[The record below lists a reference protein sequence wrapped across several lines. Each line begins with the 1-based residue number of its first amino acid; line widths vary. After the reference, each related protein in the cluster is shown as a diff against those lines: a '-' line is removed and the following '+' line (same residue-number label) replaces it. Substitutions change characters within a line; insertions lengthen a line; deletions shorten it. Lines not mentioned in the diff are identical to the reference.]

1 MKLNYS
7 TTSHRKRPQ
16 KKRSSRQ
23 RSRRSWDFHGHIPL
37 SAFPLLLFTFLLAVG
52 ILFDIDLTPLL
63 PTESAVSPEGL
74 EEAPFRM
81 TVLDVGQGLSVF
93 IEADGQ
99 TMLYDGGDR
108 NASSFVVSYLEQE
121 DLEKLNYVTI
131 SHYDADHLNGIVG
144 VLNHFPVEQVLAPDY
159 SAKSAIF
166 KSYQKVLAEK
176 SLTPIHPAVGDT
188 FELGQASFTVLGPT
202 VIVPDSGNNN
212 SLAIRIT
219 YGNTSFLLT
228 GDAEHEEEEDICQ
241 SWGRFLL
248 SDVYVAGHHGSGSS
262 TSWSLLENA
271 IPEYTIISCGKGNSY
286 GHPHDTVMERL
297 ESMEIP
303 VYRTDI
309 QGTISVA
316 SDGENL
322 IWSQEPCNDYTPGD

>member
-1 MKLNYS
+1 M
-7 TTSHRKRPQ
+7 
-16 KKRSSRQ
+16 
-23 RSRRSWDFHGHIPL
+23 HIPL
-37 SAFPLLLFTFLLAVG
+37 SAFPLLLFAFLFAVG
-52 ILFDIDLTPLL
+52 ILFDIDLTSVL
-63 PTESAVSPEGL
+63 PAESAVSPEGA

-93 IEADGQ
+93 IESDGQ

-121 DLEKLNYVTI
+121 GLEQLDYVTI

-144 VLNHFPVEQVLAPDY
+144 VLNHFPVTQVLAPDY
-159 SAKSAIF
+159 RAKSAIF
-166 KSYQKVLAEK
+166 KSYQNVLAEK

-188 FELGQASFTVLGPT
+188 FELGQASFTVLGPS
-202 VIVPDSGNNN
+202 VIDPDSGNNN

-262 TSWSLLENA
+262 SSWILLENA
-271 IPEYTIISCGKGNSY
+271 IPEYTIISCGQGNSY
-286 GHPHDTVMERL
+286 GHPHDSVMERL

-309 QGTISVA
+309 QGTITVT

-322 IWSQEPCNDYTPGD
+322 FWSQEPCNDYTPGD